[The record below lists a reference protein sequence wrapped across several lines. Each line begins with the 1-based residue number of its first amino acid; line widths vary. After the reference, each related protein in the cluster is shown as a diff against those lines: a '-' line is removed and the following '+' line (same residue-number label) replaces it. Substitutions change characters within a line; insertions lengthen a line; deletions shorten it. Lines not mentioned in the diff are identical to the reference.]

1 MAAISGFAGS
11 SSAIKTIAV
20 TPVLT
25 TDVITFAG
33 TVAALTQS
41 YEWSIDQS
49 KTGTSLATQGSD
61 ADTEGGVWEQELRG
75 GVNRW
80 TARIQI
86 AATAASLFRV
96 GQALVVDF
104 LLQATADI
112 GRHGASC
119 VVQSISEGSAT
130 AQPFATMTLNVKGSG
145 ALPAITDV

>member
-11 SSAIKTIAV
+11 VCAVKVIAV
-20 TPVLT
+20 APDLT
-25 TDVITFAG
+25 TSVITFTG
-33 TVAALTQS
+33 SVAAITNQ

-61 ADTEGGVWEQELRG
+61 SDSQGNVWEQELRG
-75 GVNRW
+75 GIGRW

-86 AATAASLFRV
+86 AATTASSYQV

-104 LLQATADI
+104 LLHSGADI
-112 GRHGASC
+112 GRHGANC

-145 ALPAITDV
+145 ALPAIVDV